1 MHTCKLRPAHKG
13 STPVG
18 HFGLSPWCLASP
30 SQMAKQFNQ
39 ATDHQDS
46 PTEAKH
52 ARRPSFRGEI
62 PANRCTFASRASGSR
77 IEDLPSLV
85 RQFASLAS
93 FSSPHAHSSWQILEP
108 RPSPMPVSG
117 GADGDRRLRRLGQS
131 HGARLGT
138 GAWCSHFWNTN
149 ASCPV
154 NSGMD
159 ALGMNIPP
167 TPGNPRRH
175 HSACAPAEPLVH
187 SDGLRPDPS
196 DTMRSSRPPYVL
208 ATRTLPYLAAATPKC
223 NPNSSRRPLHT
234 PRHMTSLFLR
244 RQHV

>member
-1 MHTCKLRPAHKG
+1 MQTTACTQRQHTRRPLWLIALVPREPQPNGK
-13 STPVG
+13 TI
-18 HFGLSPWCLASP
+18 
-30 SQMAKQFNQ
+30 NQ